1 MVSNSPHTNEIF
13 FHCKNTNYFR
23 ITKENEGKIKKNSK
37 INGFHDANYIGM
49 WNGHK
54 VYEPIYTDGKEHDI
68 GYPQYIL
75 SKGNSLRWTKNWEE
89 SLDIMTTLG

>member
-1 MVSNSPHTNEIF
+1 MRKKI
-13 FHCKNTNYFR
+13 KKM
-23 ITKENEGKIKKNSK
+23 TKENC
-37 INGFHDANYIGM
+37 FHDVNYIGM

-75 SKGNSLRWTKNWEE
+75 
-89 SLDIMTTLG
+89 I